1 MPNKKPTLEELLAL
15 KKCERPTE
23 AQWAQF
29 DKQLKAKMMRKLVEK
44 PRGFAFSLPMKTF
57 GALGA
62 TVALAAFFTFQNFS
76 ATGAGLATDSTEAA
90 IASAISKTPLPSV
103 GYSFASHEMP
113 TGADGE
119 TPVIAPI
126 RASADSSV
134 RYVSHTITDS
144 NPIF

>member
-1 MPNKKPTLEELLAL
+1 
-15 KKCERPTE
+15 
-23 AQWAQF
+23 
-29 DKQLKAKMMRKLVEK
+29 
-44 PRGFAFSLPMKTF
+44 MKTF

-62 TVALAAFFTFQNFS
+62 TAALAAFFTFQNFS